1 MIFLFR
7 ILLLL
12 AAPLVLAESNS
23 NAVNERIPVRKAE
36 MEAHWN
42 VNCAD
47 SWARVEEI
55 PGGVGGGVCA
65 LSPELQ
71 RQLQLCAFIYQPPGE
86 ENTHSGP
93 NFQAAI
99 NKECPPYTEGKK

>member
-23 NAVNERIPVRKAE
+23 DAVNERIPVRKAE
-36 MEAHWN
+36 MEVHWN

-47 SWARVEEI
+47 SWARVEEMRSAAE
-55 PGGVGGGVCA
+55 GGACT

-71 RQLQLCAFIYQPPGE
+71 RQIQLCAFIYQPPGE

-99 NKECPPYTEGKK
+99 NKECAPHTGSKK